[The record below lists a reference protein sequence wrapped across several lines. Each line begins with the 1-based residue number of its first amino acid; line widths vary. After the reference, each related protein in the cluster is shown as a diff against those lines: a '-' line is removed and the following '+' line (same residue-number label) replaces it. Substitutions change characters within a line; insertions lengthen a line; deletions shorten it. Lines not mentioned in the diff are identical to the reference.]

1 MRHGWVL
8 LLVAGC
14 GRLGFD
20 DEPGDNMMNGVDP
33 MSALAPAQCEA
44 AGPFATVPS
53 ANIDLAVATTPT
65 GASLFW
71 VPLGGGNLSGID
83 LAVDRTAGPITTI
96 ATGTF
101 TESSAAYLDGHLLA
115 TGLSSSR
122 SLVHDV
128 PQPLA
133 AGTQIGNFGGDHV
146 AKRSLVHVG
155 PDRVVATSCTDM
167 QYHAFDASWTGQQ
180 GTYNYNSPQTD
191 HVDITDVGARA
202 LTVVSTGTQC
212 EYFVGT
218 NKSTNTTRTSTTPC
232 EAARLASDGAD
243 QIAMLV
249 ADTGYINMVID
260 ATDTV
265 NAQNAMTIGA
275 GSGPRVLRYDNRF
288 WISYVDTSGHI
299 VIGFL
304 DDTNTLVTRTLTDTA
319 TTAKGYELAMFDG
332 SPWVF
337 AVDSGTS
344 NVTGRRLCAQ

>member
-14 GRLGFD
+14 GRLGF
-20 DEPGDNMMNGVDP
+20 EGVPGDNMMNGVNP
-33 MSALAPAQCEA
+33 TSPLAPAQCEA
-44 AGPFATVPS
+44 IGPLTTAAS
-53 ANIDLAVATTPT
+53 ANVDLAFATTPT
-65 GASLFW
+65 GGSLFW
-71 VPLGGGNLSGID
+71 APLAGRHLS
-83 LAVDRTAGPITTI
+83 AVAVSFDRTTGPITTI
-96 ATGTF
+96 ATGSF

-133 AGTQIGNFGGDHV
+133 AGTEIGNFAGDHV

-167 QYHAFDASWTGQQ
+167 QYHAFDATWTGQA
-180 GTYNYNSPQTD
+180 GTYNFSSPQTD
-191 HVDITDVGARA
+191 HVDITDVGTRA
-202 LTVVSTGTQC
+202 LTVVSTGTTC

-218 NKSTNTTRTSTTPC
+218 NKSTNTQRTSPVPC

-243 QIAMLV
+243 QIAMVV
-249 ADTGYINMVID
+249 ADTGYINLVID

-275 GSGPRVLRYDNRF
+275 GSGPRVIRYDNRY
-288 WISYVDTSGHI
+288 WVTYVDTTGHI
-299 VIGFL
+299 VIGFV
-304 DDTNTLVTRTLTDTA
+304 DDTNTLLTRTLDAT
-319 TTAKGYELAMFDG
+319 TTAKG
-332 SPWVF
+332 
-337 AVDSGTS
+337 
-344 NVTGRRLCAQ
+344 